1 MVVGGG
7 YLDYRVSSGPF
18 LRFSLRFEFLS
29 ETIETRDP
37 SLTIDSFIFLRLPLT
52 VIDLLLGVF

>member
-1 MVVGGG
+1 MGWVGVGWVV

-29 ETIETRDP
+29 ERFETRDP
-37 SLTIDSFIFLRLPLT
+37 SLTISRFYI
-52 VIDLLLGVF
+52 GHY